1 MPLWGSFA
9 LIAIGLVAVFAEL
22 LIPAFGLIGLA
33 GIGSVVAAVVFAYN
47 DHGEAMGTV
56 VLATA
61 LVTTPLALFLG
72 LKYFPRT
79 FIGKRLILSD
89 SFDRE
94 RGYASYTS
102 ATYEG
107 LVGREGRARTTL
119 RPSGVAEIDGRKHS
133 VVTAGE
139 FIEQGAPVR
148 VVRVEGSRV
157 VVRRADAGAG
167 EAGAG
172 EAGGTESGAGDQDQ
186 SEGRETGEGV

>member
-1 MPLWGSFA
+1 VPLWGSFV
-9 LIAIGLVAVFAEL
+9 LIAVGLIAVFAEL

-47 DHGEAMGTV
+47 HHGDAMGTI

-61 LVTTPLALFLG
+61 LVTTPVALFLG

-89 SFDRE
+89 SFDRD

-102 ATYEG
+102 AAYEG
-107 LVGREGRARTTL
+107 LVGKEGRAKTTL
-119 RPSGVAEIDGRKHS
+119 RPSGVAEIDGQKHS

-139 FIEQGAPVR
+139 FIEQDAPVR

-157 VVRRADAGAG
+157 VVRRAA
-167 EAGAG
+167 
-172 EAGGTESGAGDQDQ
+172 GTESTRAGDQ
-186 SEGRETGEGV
+186 SGKGV

>member
-1 MPLWGSFA
+1 
-9 LIAIGLVAVFAEL
+9 
-22 LIPAFGLIGLA
+22 
-33 GIGSVVAAVVFAYN
+33 
-47 DHGEAMGTV
+47 
-56 VLATA
+56 
-61 LVTTPLALFLG
+61 VTTPLALFLG

-89 SFDRE
+89 SFDRD

-102 ATYEG
+102 ASYEG
-107 LVGREGRARTTL
+107 LVGSEGRAKTTL

-157 VVRRADAGAG
+157 VVRRGAG
-167 EAGAG
+167 DSGGTGAG
-172 EAGGTESGAGDQDQ
+172 RTDAGGTVQDQ